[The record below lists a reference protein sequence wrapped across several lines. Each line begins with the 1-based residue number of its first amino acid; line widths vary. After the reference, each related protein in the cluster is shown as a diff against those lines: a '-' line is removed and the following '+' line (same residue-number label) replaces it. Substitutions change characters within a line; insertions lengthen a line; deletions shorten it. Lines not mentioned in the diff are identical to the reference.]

1 MENAIYA
8 ALSRQSGLVR
18 ELQAVANNIANSAT
32 TGFRREGVIFAEHV
46 RRAGDAPS
54 LSIPHASARHIDL
67 AQGDIEATGGSFD
80 LAIEGAGFFLVET
93 PGGQRLTRAGHF
105 MPNVAGELVT
115 PDGHRLLDA
124 GGAPVFV
131 PAVAGAVAIGR
142 DGTMVADGQP
152 IARIG
157 LYEPADA
164 KVLRHET
171 GTLFEAPE
179 LQEAANPGVIL
190 QGRLEGANVSPMAEI
205 ARMIE
210 VTRAYEAGQT
220 MLERE
225 DERIRGVVDTLGRR

>member
-1 MENAIYA
+1 M
-8 ALSRQSGLVR
+8 
-18 ELQAVANNIANSAT
+18 
-32 TGFRREGVIFAEHV
+32 
-46 RRAGDAPS
+46 
-54 LSIPHASARHIDL
+54 
-67 AQGDIEATGGSFD
+67 
-80 LAIEGAGFFLVET
+80 
-93 PGGQRLTRAGHF
+93 
-105 MPNVAGELVT
+105 
-115 PDGHRLLDA
+115 
-124 GGAPVFV
+124 FV
-131 PAVAGAVAIGR
+131 PAEAGAVAIGR

-164 KVLRHET
+164 TTLRHET